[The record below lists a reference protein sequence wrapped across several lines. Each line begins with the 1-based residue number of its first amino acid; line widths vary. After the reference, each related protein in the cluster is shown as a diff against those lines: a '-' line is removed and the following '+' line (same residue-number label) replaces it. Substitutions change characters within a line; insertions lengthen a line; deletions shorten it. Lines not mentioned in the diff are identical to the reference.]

1 MREKALGDFIVFSVF
16 LIVTQ
21 FSTAWMKH
29 KIYFMT
35 NKSPT
40 DMLIHRKEVRF
51 NPKKQYDWL
60 IENSTE
66 PSQTRRWLITYQL
79 CQLPAVFGLLVSVI
93 GLYTS
98 KVDVILDNS
107 APVILLFN
115 MLLVFSGMFQGRRR

>member
-1 MREKALGDFIVFSVF
+1 
-16 LIVTQ
+16 
-21 FSTAWMKH
+21 
-29 KIYFMT
+29 
-35 NKSPT
+35 
-40 DMLIHRKEVRF
+40 MLIHRKEVRF